1 MSLVSFGNSLV
12 TFSIVSSESLRSCLY
27 FLIGQQ
33 VILALVALGEMKM
46 FVYAHEITD
55 S

>member
-1 MSLVSFGNSLV
+1 MSLVSFGNYLV
-12 TFSIVSSESLRSCLY
+12 TFSIVSSESLHSCLH
-27 FLIGQQ
+27 FLIGKQ

-46 FVYAHEITD
+46 LVCAREITD